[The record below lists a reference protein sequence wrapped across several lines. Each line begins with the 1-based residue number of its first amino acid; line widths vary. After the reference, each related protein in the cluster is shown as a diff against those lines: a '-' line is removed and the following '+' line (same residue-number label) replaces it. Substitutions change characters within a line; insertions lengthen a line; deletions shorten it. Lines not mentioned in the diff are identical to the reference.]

1 MPLICIILISFL
13 SFQPA
18 MAIYPTAKIKI
29 HNAKL
34 KSGKKDSLSKK
45 WLDYIE
51 EEPELLQAKD
61 KDYKIDQYCSFS
73 IEAKAEGMLDLD
85 SIKLLKHDNNIAY
98 NLKAI
103 QFLREQEIKVKQKN
117 TSKPIELEFVYL
129 SF

>member
-1 MPLICIILISFL
+1 MPFICIILISFL
-13 SFQPA
+13 SLQPA
-18 MAIYPTAKIKI
+18 LAIYPTAKVKI

-34 KSGKKDSLSKK
+34 KSGKKDSLSNK

-61 KDYKIDQYCSFS
+61 KDYKVDQYCSFS
-73 IEAKAEGMLDLD
+73 IEATEDGKLNLE
-85 SIKLLKHDNNIAY
+85 SIKLLKHENNIAY

-103 QFLREQEIKVKQKN
+103 QFLREREITIKQKN
-117 TSKPIELEFVYL
+117 TTKPIELEFLYL